1 MMLTAWAMSDV
12 VGVPP
17 FGMSAANTALV
28 PPARS
33 IARRGCVACT
43 PNIVAYRATRITA
56 SAASGRQG
64 R

>member
-1 MMLTAWAMSDV
+1 MMPTAWPMSPD

-17 FGMSAANTALV
+17 LGMSAVNTALV

-33 IARRGCVACT
+33 IASRGCVAWT

-56 SAASGRQG
+56 RAASERQG